1 MNINRDVC
9 TNDHSLT
16 GFLYGFFPKDTHTLR
31 RGIYKSQLTEFY
43 RTKNIWEVFIDPRDF
58 TDGNWENTQ
67 ALIRTAVSH
76 SCISEGH
83 FHPQN

>member
-9 TNDHSLT
+9 SNDHSLT

-31 RGIYKSQLTEFY
+31 KGIYKSQLTGFY

-58 TDGNWENTQ
+58 PD
-67 ALIRTAVSH
+67 LK
-76 SCISEGH
+76 ISW
-83 FHPQN
+83 